1 MVGGER
7 GGVIWVGH
15 GQGSRWIDYVEAFEA
30 TGSDMVSELEMD
42 LMASPD
48 GRRLTFDKRRHDVG
62 EFTESQLKARV

>member
-1 MVGGER
+1 
-7 GGVIWVGH
+7 
-15 GQGSRWIDYVEAFEA
+15 
-30 TGSDMVSELEMD
+30 MVSELEMD